1 MLSLLRFNSLR
12 YSALRYSALHCA
24 LLTALMLAGCSAGSV
39 TQPVTP
45 PVQPPPE
52 EQNPAKATTALEQQ
66 AQAATAKASAKTIA
80 EPSANSVQE
89 STQKSAPVRK
99 EASKPPAPRIIQQ
112 KASRPALRIAAIRPK
127 PPAKPAAGRAKIQRH
142 QPRRRYNS
150 WAGIAV
156 RRLPHA
162 DYLAL
167 LPHLKG
173 MASWYGPPFH
183 GKKTANGEV
192 YNQFELTAAHLRLP
206 MGTRIMVENQ
216 ENRARVWV
224 RINDRGPY
232 KKNRI
237 LDLSR
242 AAAARL
248 GMIKKGT
255 APVRIAVVRWPDDM
269 DPKQGLKAYGQ
280 FVVQVAA
287 YPDALKAEGER
298 RGLKSRFN
306 KVPFR
311 LDRTPKGLYSIWSG
325 PYNDEPAAQQVAAT
339 LRKGGVFSLVRAYR
353 K

>member
-1 MLSLLRFNSLR
+1 
-12 YSALRYSALHCA
+12 
-24 LLTALMLAGCSAGSV
+24 MLAACSAG
-39 TQPVTP
+39 PVLERPTPTADKPAAAEIEQARENSPQGATAASPETPEMRDRRDTP
-45 PVQPPPE
+45 P
-52 EQNPAKATTALEQQ
+52 
-66 AQAATAKASAKTIA
+66 ATAKAA
-80 EPSANSVQE
+80 Q
-89 STQKSAPVRK
+89 
-99 EASKPPAPRIIQQ
+99 PPAAG
-112 KASRPALRIAAIRPK
+112 ASSATASTPPGATATPARSRQSDIANTANTPANTALHPK
-127 PPAKPAAGRAKIQRH
+127 PPAQPKRARQVERAKRRA
-142 QPRRRYNS
+142 QPRRKYHG

-156 RRLPHA
+156 RRLPYA
-162 DYLAL
+162 DYQSL

-173 MASWYGPPFH
+173 IASWYGPAFH

-206 MGTRIMVENQ
+206 MGTRILVVNQ
-216 ENRARVWV
+216 QTQARVWV

-232 KKNRI
+232 KKGRI

-269 DPKQGLKAYGQ
+269 DPKKGLKEYGQ
-280 FVVQVAA
+280 YVIQVAA

-298 RGLKSRFN
+298 RGLKSRFGN
-306 KVPFR
+306 VRFR
-311 LDRTPKGLYSIWSG
+311 LDQTPQGLYSIWAG
-325 PYNDEPAAQQVAAT
+325 PYDDEPAARRVAAA